1 MSGNLFRSR
10 LRELRGDVS
19 QEDFALKIGTKQT
32 TLSNWERGF
41 REPNFNGLALIST
54 SCEVSADWLLGLSDD
69 RGVRSGTANNPN
81 TNYYVLGNT
90 DMPSCLIEMGFI
102 TAKEDNRLLDT
113 YHDAYAR
120 AIADGIASILLTE
133 K

>member
-41 REPNFNGLALIST
+41 REPNFNGLVLIST
-54 SCEVSADWLLGLSDD
+54 SCEVSADWLLGLSDE
-69 RGVRSGTANNPN
+69 RGGVSSVGGDAEKARMANKIHELEIKVATLENALSLVGGRRAPSAKTGGSTA
-81 TNYYVLGNT
+81 TK
-90 DMPSCLIEMGFI
+90 
-102 TAKEDNRLLDT
+102 TA
-113 YHDAYAR
+113 
-120 AIADGIASILLTE
+120 
-133 K
+133 

>member
-19 QEDFALKIGTKQT
+19 QEDLALKIGTKQT

-54 SCEVSADWLLGLSDD
+54 SCEVSADWLLGLSDE
-69 RGVRSGTANNPN
+69 RGGVSSVGGDAEKVRMANKIHELEIKVATLENALSLVGGRRVPSVKIGGSTA
-81 TNYYVLGNT
+81 TK
-90 DMPSCLIEMGFI
+90 
-102 TAKEDNRLLDT
+102 TA
-113 YHDAYAR
+113 
-120 AIADGIASILLTE
+120 
-133 K
+133 

>member
-19 QEDFALKIGTKQT
+19 QEDFARKIGTKQT

-54 SCEVSADWLLGLSDD
+54 SCDVSSDWLLGLSDE
-69 RGVRSGTANNPN
+69 RGGVSSVGGDAEKVEMANKIHDLEIKVATLENALSLVGGHRAPSARTGGSSATKTA
-81 TNYYVLGNT
+81 
-90 DMPSCLIEMGFI
+90 
-102 TAKEDNRLLDT
+102 
-113 YHDAYAR
+113 
-120 AIADGIASILLTE
+120 
-133 K
+133 

>member
-54 SCEVSADWLLGLSDD
+54 SCEVSADWLLGLSDE
-69 RGVRSGTANNPN
+69 RGGVSSAGGDAEKARMANKIHELEIKVATLENALSLVGGRRAPVAKTGGGIVTKTA
-81 TNYYVLGNT
+81 
-90 DMPSCLIEMGFI
+90 
-102 TAKEDNRLLDT
+102 
-113 YHDAYAR
+113 
-120 AIADGIASILLTE
+120 
-133 K
+133 

>member
-54 SCEVSADWLLGLSDD
+54 SCEVSADWLLGLSDE
-69 RGVRSGTANNPN
+69 RGGVSSVGGDAEKVRMANKIHELEIKVATLENALSLVGGRRVPSVKIGGSTA
-81 TNYYVLGNT
+81 TK
-90 DMPSCLIEMGFI
+90 
-102 TAKEDNRLLDT
+102 TA
-113 YHDAYAR
+113 
-120 AIADGIASILLTE
+120 
-133 K
+133 

>member
-54 SCEVSADWLLGLSDD
+54 SCEVSADWLLGLSDE
-69 RGVRSGTANNPN
+69 RGGVSSVGGDAEKARMANKIHELEIKVATLENALSLVGGRRVPSVKIGGSTA
-81 TNYYVLGNT
+81 TK
-90 DMPSCLIEMGFI
+90 
-102 TAKEDNRLLDT
+102 TA
-113 YHDAYAR
+113 
-120 AIADGIASILLTE
+120 
-133 K
+133 

>member
-54 SCEVSADWLLGLSDD
+54 SCEVSADWLLGLSDE
-69 RGVRSGTANNPN
+69 RGGVSSVGGDAEKARMANKIHELEIKVATLENALSLVGGRRTPSVRTGGSTA
-81 TNYYVLGNT
+81 TK
-90 DMPSCLIEMGFI
+90 
-102 TAKEDNRLLDT
+102 TA
-113 YHDAYAR
+113 
-120 AIADGIASILLTE
+120 
-133 K
+133 